1 MDWSQIPDL
10 ATVSLLAGAF
20 ASIAKQ
26 GRTRASRIWLICW
39 LMICVHF
46 AASIFV
52 PLPHATGDFAAF
64 LSLSSLADAGILFM
78 YSTIPYHDQISN
90 RWMLMT
96 LLSTITLY
104 LGLLTLAPLGSWTL
118 VPAAVLLGGAPL
130 VIAVATL
137 RSFRHHLRW
146 WLVGASGALAIYL
159 LCVQNRGVSG
169 PDLALNGLLFTLY
182 AGCCIHF
189 WHIYRKNSAGALISI
204 SGFGAWALV
213 FLIGPLMDAYF
224 PAVHVQGE
232 VWNLPKY
239 LVAIGMIL
247 LLLEEQ
253 IEHNKYLALHD
264 ELTGLPN
271 RRLFQDRLKVA
282 IDRARRQSTS
292 TSLLVI
298 DLNGFKAVND
308 SLGHHAGD
316 AVLKSVA
323 SAFANR
329 VRRCD
334 TVARTG
340 GDEFSVVLEEPTN
353 RSSAL
358 QVADSLL
365 QLLAKPIQ
373 ADENSVV
380 IGASIGVA
388 VFPEDASSLEA
399 LCIAADLQ
407 MYRDKQDLGQS
418 TRVEQI
424 LRTDASTCVD
434 SAVEVNG

>member
-10 ATVSLLAGAF
+10 GAVSLLAGAF

-39 LMICVHF
+39 LMICLHF
-46 AASIFV
+46 AASIFA
-52 PLPHATGDFAAF
+52 PLPGAIGNIADFV
-64 LSLSSLADAGILFM
+64 SLSALADAGILFM

-96 LLSTITLY
+96 LLSSITLY
-104 LGLLTLAPLGSWTL
+104 LGLLTVTPLRSWTL
-118 VPAAVLLGGAPL
+118 VPAAVLIGGAPL
-130 VIAVATL
+130 VIAVVTL
-137 RSFRHHLRW
+137 RSFRHYLRW
-146 WLVGASGALAIYL
+146 WLVGASSSLAIYL
-159 LCVQNRGVSG
+159 LCVQYRGVNG
-169 PDLALNGLLFTLY
+169 PDLALNGLLFALY

-189 WHIYRKNSAGALISI
+189 WYIYRKASAGAMISI
-204 SGFGAWALV
+204 AGFGAWALV

-224 PAVHVQGE
+224 PAVRVQGE

-239 LVAIGMIL
+239 LVAVGMIL

-316 AVLKSVA
+316 AVLRFVA

-353 RSSAL
+353 RSNAL

-373 ADENSVV
+373 AEDISVV
-380 IGASIGVA
+380 VGASIGVA
-388 VFPEDASSLEA
+388 VFPEDATSLEA
-399 LCIAADLQ
+399 LCIAADRQ
-407 MYRDKQDLGQS
+407 MYRDKQELGQTPRPDRAQPES
-418 TRVEQI
+418 E
-424 LRTDASTCVD
+424 STCVGPT
-434 SAVEVNG
+434 VEVTG

>member
-1 MDWSQIPDL
+1 VDWSQIPDL
-10 ATVSLLAGAF
+10 AAVSLLAGAF

-26 GRTRASRIWLICW
+26 SRTRASGIWLICW
-39 LMICVHF
+39 LMICLHF
-46 AASIFV
+46 VASILA
-52 PLPHATGDFAAF
+52 PLPGAIGNIAAF
-64 LSLSSLADAGILFM
+64 VSLSALADAGILFM
-78 YSTIPYHDQISN
+78 YSTISYHDQISN
-90 RWMLMT
+90 RWMLMA
-96 LLSTITLY
+96 LLSSTTLY
-104 LGLLTLAPLGSWTL
+104 LGLLTFTPLGSWTL
-118 VPAAVLLGGAPL
+118 IPAAILLGGAPL
-130 VIAVATL
+130 LIAVVTL
-137 RSFRHHLRW
+137 RSFQHQLRW
-146 WLVGASGALAIYL
+146 WLVGGSSVLAVYL
-159 LCVQNRGVSG
+159 LCVQCRAVNG
-169 PDLALNGLLFTLY
+169 PELALNGILFTLY

-189 WHIYRKNSAGALISI
+189 WYIYRKASAGALISI
-204 SGFGAWALV
+204 AGFGAWALV

-239 LVAIGMIL
+239 LVAVGMIL

-316 AVLKSVA
+316 TVLKLVA

-373 ADENSVV
+373 AEGISVV

-388 VFPEDASSLEA
+388 VFPEDATSEEA
-399 LCIAADLQ
+399 LCIAADRQ
-407 MYRDKQDLGQS
+407 MYRDKQELGQT
-418 TRVEQI
+418 TRPERPQ
-424 LRTDASTCVD
+424 LTNASMCEAST
-434 SAVEVNG
+434 VEING